1 MDLFTN
7 FADSVLYVYAEAFDD
22 FITVRPGD
30 ISLFPDISVSGTF
43 RLVLYDNISP
53 PEIVIV
59 TATADNVFTCTR
71 GAEGTSARGWNAGT
85 LITLEP
91 TAEFFNSIEDRLAAA
106 EAAILELESTIPT
119 GVEDGAFLFC
129 AAVLL

>member
-7 FADSVLYVYAEAFDD
+7 FADTVLYVYAQSYDA
-22 FITVRPGD
+22 FITVRPAD
-30 ISLFPDISVSGTF
+30 IGLFPDISLEGTF
-43 RLVLYDNISP
+43 RLVLYDNIYP

-71 GAEGTSARGWNAGT
+71 GAEGTSPRGWNAGT

-91 TAEFFNSIEDRLAAA
+91 TAEFFNSIQERLATA
-106 EAAILELESTIPT
+106 EADIIELQGTIPT
-119 GVEDGAFLFC
+119 GVENGAFLFC

>member
-7 FADSVLYVYAEAFDD
+7 FADTVLYVYAQAYDA
-22 FITVRPGD
+22 FITIRPGD
-30 ISLFPDISVSGTF
+30 ISLFPEAVDGDTF
-43 RLVLYDNISP
+43 RLILYDNISP

-59 TATADNVFTCTR
+59 TAQADNVFTCTR
-71 GAEGTSARGWNAGT
+71 GAEGTSPRGWNAGT

-91 TAEFFNSIEDRLAAA
+91 TAEFFNSILTRLAAA
-106 EAAILELESTIPT
+106 EADIIELQSTIPT
-119 GVEDGAFLFC
+119 GVENGAFLFC